1 MSADSASTETGPDA
15 ERTSRATSARE
26 ASVGS
31 AVRLAAEI
39 VVRVSSIIATLWL
52 TRSMG
57 VETFG
62 TFVLALSIGLIV
74 AELCDLG
81 LNAIVVPLLVRGPRN
96 LRTIYVMKAAMTG
109 GVIAASAVLIP
120 FAAWASGL
128 PTSVLAL
135 CTLHF
140 LGGTWIEMSGT
151 ALRGLGRRGQE
162 AALLLVFRFAL
173 VALVIGAPFGMTLL
187 GASLAYAAAVA
198 PASVLALLLIAARWR
213 SVEEK
218 GTPVSVR
225 AIVRQA
231 APMGVNSYL
240 AIFSTRV
247 ELFLLQTFA
256 GAHVV
261 GLFGGALRI
270 VESLLTLPTAI
281 AAGALPSVARDAVR
295 GSRGAAQR
303 MLGLVIWLGVP
314 SAVGLALCASDVL
327 SILGDGFVEGTP
339 ALRVLSL
346 ALLLCFSN
354 AALFHILIAAGETA
368 VIPRFTAMRVGT
380 AVALGLLTVPPL
392 GLVGA
397 ALSFTA
403 AEFTLFAVLVRRTRI
418 HAGIEV
424 GRPIASALAASLPMA
439 ALLLWWPLS
448 LPASIAFGTLLFA
461 VTAAAMLRR
470 GAEANGLA

>member
-1 MSADSASTETGPDA
+1 M
-15 ERTSRATSARE
+15 
-26 ASVGS
+26 GS
-31 AVRLAAEI
+31 AVRLGAEI

>member
-1 MSADSASTETGPDA
+1 MSAEFVPIVTQHDTEQ
-15 ERTSRATSARE
+15 TSRAASARE
-26 ASVGS
+26 ASMGS
-31 AVRLAAEI
+31 AIRLAAEI

-96 LRTIYVMKAAMTG
+96 LRIIYVMKAAMTG
-109 GVIAASAVLIP
+109 GVIAASALLIP
-120 FAAWASGL
+120 LAAWGSGL
-128 PTSVLAL
+128 PVSVIAL

-140 LGGTWIEMSGT
+140 LGGTWIEMTGT

-173 VALVIGAPFGMTLL
+173 LGLVIGAPFGMTLS
-187 GASLAYAAAVA
+187 GASLAYAIAVV
-198 PASVLALLLIAARWR
+198 PASILALLLIAARWR
-213 SVEEK
+213 SVGDT
-218 GTPVSVR
+218 GTAVSIA

-231 APMGVNSYL
+231 APMGANSYL

-270 VESLLTLPTAI
+270 VESLLTLPAAI

-303 MLGLVIWLGVP
+303 MLGLVIWLAVP
-314 SAVGLALCASDVL
+314 SAVGLALCAPGVL
-327 SILGDGFVEGTP
+327 SILGPGFVEGAP

-354 AALFHILIAAGETA
+354 AALFHILIAVGETA
-368 VIPRFTAMRVGT
+368 VIPRFTAMRVGA
-380 AVALGLLTVPPL
+380 AVALGLLTVPAL

-403 AEFTLFAVLVRRTRI
+403 AELTLFVALVRRART
-418 HAGIEV
+418 HAAIEV
-424 GRPIASALAASLPMA
+424 GRPITSAFVASLPMA

-448 LPASIAFGTLLFA
+448 LPASIVFGALLFA
-461 VTAAAMLRR
+461 LTALVMLRR

>member
-1 MSADSASTETGPDA
+1 MNREAAVIQSEPVA
-15 ERTSRATSARE
+15 ESTSRAASARD
-26 ASVGS
+26 ASLGS
-31 AVRLAAEI
+31 AIRLAAEI
-39 VVRVSSIIATLWL
+39 VVRVSSIVATLWL

-62 TFVLALSIGLIV
+62 AFVLALSIGLIV

-96 LRTIYVMKAAMTG
+96 LRIIYRMKAAMTG
-109 GVIAASAVLIP
+109 AVIGASVLLIP
-120 FAAWASGL
+120 LAARVSGL
-128 PTSVLAL
+128 PVPVLAL

-140 LGGTWIEMSGT
+140 LGATWIEMTGT
-151 ALRGLGRRGQE
+151 ALRGLGRRGEE

-173 VALVIGAPFGMTLL
+173 VTLVIGAPFGLTLP
-187 GASLAYAAAVA
+187 GAALAYAVAVV
-198 PASVLALLLIAARWR
+198 PASLLALLLIAARWR
-213 SVEEK
+213 SVGEA
-218 GTPVSVR
+218 GMAVSFHGI
-225 AIVRQA
+225 ARQA

-256 GAHVV
+256 GAQVV

-270 VESLLTLPTAI
+270 VESLLTLPAAI
-281 AAGALPSVARDAVR
+281 AAGALPAVSRDAVR
-295 GSRGAAQR
+295 GARGAAQR

-314 SAVGLALCASDVL
+314 SALGLALCAPGVL
-327 SILGDGFVEGTP
+327 NILGPGFVEGAP

-368 VIPRFTAMRVGT
+368 VIPRFSAMRVG
-380 AVALGLLTVPPL
+380 AAAALGLLAIPPM
-392 GLVGA
+392 GLLGA
-397 ALSFTA
+397 AFSFTA
-403 AEFTLFAVLVRRTRI
+403 AELALFAVLVRRTRR
-418 HAGIEV
+418 HAAIEV
-424 GRPIASALAASLPMA
+424 GRPIVSALVASTPMA

-448 LPASIAFGTLLFA
+448 LPASIVSGALVFALASGLLL
-461 VTAAAMLRR
+461 LR
-470 GAEANGLA
+470 GSEANGLA

>member
-1 MSADSASTETGPDA
+1 MSLESAVIGGEPAS
-15 ERTSRATSARE
+15 ERASRAASARE
-26 ASVGS
+26 ASLGS
-31 AVRLAAEI
+31 AIRLAAEI
-39 VVRVSSIIATLWL
+39 VVRVSSIVATLWL

-62 TFVLALSIGLIV
+62 AFVLALSIGLIV

-96 LRTIYVMKAAMTG
+96 LRIIYLMKAAMTA
-109 GVIAASAVLIP
+109 GVIGMSVILIP
-120 FAAWASGL
+120 IAAWASGL
-128 PTSVLAL
+128 PAPVLAL

-140 LGGTWIEMSGT
+140 LGGTWIEMTGT
-151 ALRGLGRRGQE
+151 ALRGLGRRGEE

-173 VALVIGAPFGMTLL
+173 VGLVIGAPFGLTLS
-187 GASLAYAAAVA
+187 GAALAYAVAVA
-198 PASVLALLLIAARWR
+198 PASILALLLIAARWR
-213 SVEEK
+213 SVGEA
-218 GTPVSVR
+218 GTAVSFH
-225 AIVRQA
+225 AIMRQA

-270 VESLLTLPTAI
+270 VESLLTLPAAI

-314 SAVGLALCASDVL
+314 SAVGLALCASGVL
-327 SILGDGFVEGTP
+327 SILGPGFVEGAP

-346 ALLLCFSN
+346 ALFLCFSN

-368 VIPRFTAMRVGT
+368 VIPRFTAMRVAA
-380 AVALGLLTVPPL
+380 AVAFGLSIVPFL

-397 ALSFTA
+397 SLSFTA
-403 AEFTLFAVLVRRTRI
+403 AELALFVALVRRTRR
-418 HAGIEV
+418 HAAIEV
-424 GRPIASALAASLPMA
+424 GRPIVSALVASIPMA

-448 LPASIAFGTLLFA
+448 LPASIVSGALVFALASGLLL
-461 VTAAAMLRR
+461 LR
-470 GAEANGLA
+470 GSEANGLA

>member
-1 MSADSASTETGPDA
+1 
-15 ERTSRATSARE
+15 
-26 ASVGS
+26 
-31 AVRLAAEI
+31 
-39 VVRVSSIIATLWL
+39 
-52 TRSMG
+52 
-57 VETFG
+57 
-62 TFVLALSIGLIV
+62 
-74 AELCDLG
+74 
-81 LNAIVVPLLVRGPRN
+81 
-96 LRTIYVMKAAMTG
+96 
-109 GVIAASAVLIP
+109 
-120 FAAWASGL
+120 
-128 PTSVLAL
+128 
-135 CTLHF
+135 
-140 LGGTWIEMSGT
+140 
-151 ALRGLGRRGQE
+151 
-162 AALLLVFRFAL
+162 
-173 VALVIGAPFGMTLL
+173 
-187 GASLAYAAAVA
+187 
-198 PASVLALLLIAARWR
+198 
-213 SVEEK
+213 
-218 GTPVSVR
+218 
-225 AIVRQA
+225 
-231 APMGVNSYL
+231 
-240 AIFSTRV
+240 IFSTRV

-314 SAVGLALCASDVL
+314 SAVGLTLCASDVL
-327 SILGDGFVEGTP
+327 SILGPGFVEGAP